1 MTRLAGAI
9 LALAG
14 CVVLA
19 LPATGAAK
27 ASAKPCSKHAPSD
40 KPSCLKAYRRSQL
53 EYPPKPTWR
62 EFKARAGAYY
72 APLRQIAVCEMGGT
86 GKGEPWDV
94 RWGVLYSKYSSAFGI
109 WNGNFA
115 YTSQAT
121 GYRWPTANKAEEA
134 FHALALAKRYGLSAW
149 GCWHG

>member
-1 MTRLAGAI
+1 MRRVAGVI
-9 LALAG
+9 LALVTIG
-14 CVVLA
+14 FTA
-19 LPATGAAK
+19 LPAAGAG
-27 ASAKPCSKHAPSD
+27 ASPLKPCAKHAPAK
-40 KPSCLKAYRRSQL
+40 KPACLKAYKRSKL
-53 EYPPKPTWR
+53 EYPPRPTWA
-62 EFKARAGAYY
+62 EFKNRAGGYY

-94 RWGVLYSKYSSAFGI
+94 RWGLLYSKYSSAFGI

-121 GYRWPTANKAEEA
+121 GYPWPTSNKAEEA